1 MVKYRNTIISIILS
15 IVCIIMVAGC
25 GSSKTPP
32 TTPPKETSIKETNNK
47 GTHIYDNAKVVDLKN
62 GMGTATIGKV
72 SVLKI
77 KSSELTQS
85 ALEDWY
91 FNYASRNV
99 GDKGEKWNWA
109 VIVYT
114 DINNLGTFYNGTL
127 IKDVKIKKDSKDDTW
142 ALDSDKGQMLAPDKD
157 NKHLI
162 SLEKA
167 IEDAEANRKKE
178 QEAMIATNSSNDID
192 VQMSHQIEKISDK
205 KYKVSGTTNL
215 PEKTQLLITL
225 SSDSYRGQGKCS
237 VNNSKFEV
245 VFSGEKLTPSDYDLQ
260 ITMPIVR
267 VQNNP
272 EVAAKLGGH
281 GEYLKGEYAVPSSV
295 TNDIVVKYEVEVS
308 LD

>member
-1 MVKYRNTIISIILS
+1 MLKYRNTIISIILS

-25 GSSKTPP
+25 GSSKTPS
-32 TTPPKETSIKETNNK
+32 TTPPKETSIKETNTK
-47 GTHIYDNAKVVDLKN
+47 ETHIYDNAKVVDLKN

-114 DINNLGTFYNGTL
+114 DKNNFGTFYNGTL

-167 IEDAEANRKKE
+167 IEDAEANRKKRTR
-178 QEAMIATNSSNDID
+178 INDY
-192 VQMSHQIEKISDK
+192 
-205 KYKVSGTTNL
+205 YK
-215 PEKTQLLITL
+215 
-225 SSDSYRGQGKCS
+225 
-237 VNNSKFEV
+237 
-245 VFSGEKLTPSDYDLQ
+245 
-260 ITMPIVR
+260 
-267 VQNNP
+267 
-272 EVAAKLGGH
+272 
-281 GEYLKGEYAVPSSV
+281 
-295 TNDIVVKYEVEVS
+295 
-308 LD
+308 